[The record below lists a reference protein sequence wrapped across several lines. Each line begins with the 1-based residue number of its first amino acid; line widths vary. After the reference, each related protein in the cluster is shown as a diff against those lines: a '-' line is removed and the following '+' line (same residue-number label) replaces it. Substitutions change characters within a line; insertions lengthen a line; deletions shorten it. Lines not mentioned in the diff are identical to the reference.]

1 MPHVVWHLLY
11 HSPVVFKT
19 EQTICW
25 HSLRFL
31 LMYNLFCGGD
41 IMIYKKVDSLLLFP
55 NTSRALQLNLLLAYP
70 SLVHYQITL

>member
-1 MPHVVWHLLY
+1 
-11 HSPVVFKT
+11 
-19 EQTICW
+19 
-25 HSLRFL
+25 
-31 LMYNLFCGGD
+31 MYNLFCGGD